1 MENLIT
7 MFRLVKKSWKPLL
20 IFEILYQTI
29 GIILVNGFIFFIYEF
44 CKKLLNVAYITNDN
58 ILEII
63 QNPIAIIFILI
74 IFFIIT
80 IYFVLEIVVILL
92 IFDKTKNGQIIDRN
106 ILKEAYKKI
115 LNLIKTKKIGIMI
128 LSSLIIPL
136 TNIFMVSN
144 YINKIQIPN
153 FILDEIN
160 DNIEIKVSLILV
172 YIGLITITFF
182 GIFIFHNLIIK
193 NQNIRQ

>member
-74 IFFIIT
+74 IFKT
-80 IYFVLEIVVILL
+80 IVLNW
-92 IFDKTKNGQIIDRN
+92 K
-106 ILKEAYKKI
+106 
-115 LNLIKTKKIGIMI
+115 LNVRL
-128 LSSLIIPL
+128 
-136 TNIFMVSN
+136 
-144 YINKIQIPN
+144 
-153 FILDEIN
+153 
-160 DNIEIKVSLILV
+160 
-172 YIGLITITFF
+172 
-182 GIFIFHNLIIK
+182 
-193 NQNIRQ
+193 